1 MFGVEHL
8 IILILCALAT
18 FRLAEMFV
26 LDDGPFDVF
35 VDMRGWAHKAP
46 DEGRSVRRMLAGAL
60 TCVHCAGVWIALP
73 FAIFFSNT
81 VASFILLWFAIAGLQ
96 SIIANKLGR
105 TQ

>member
-1 MFGVEHL
+1 MFGAEHL

-46 DEGRSVRRMLAGAL
+46 DEGRSFRRMLAGAL
-60 TCVHCAGVWIALP
+60 TCVHCAGVWIALL
-73 FAIFFSNT
+73 FAFFFSDSVVNFF
-81 VASFILLWFAIAGLQ
+81 VLWLAIAGLQ
-96 SIIANKLGR
+96 SILANKLGR